1 MAQGNLYTIGENSR
15 VPIPLLTDY
24 FRGWVSSQPDIN
36 NMTQLIKYVE
46 NKEGV
51 KEIGVEQEWMQG
63 LVKSDINRP
72 FLLIQNNNWYVGVH
86 ILKKEYLDGSG
97 VNYYA
102 NKKEMELFRQH
113 EIISTKLRNEY
124 LRGGINSSYQYDDNW
139 QENFLNQANT
149 LITDNPIT
157 YETIK
162 RVVRDGNINWG
173 VMVYSIPKMDAWVKS
188 DDGYDAHN
196 IPQRSTVQHYEL
208 NSGMVCWGGEGRQVA
223 YYLDEVMDLGMS
235 KMNNVYLNW
244 IGNPLRKDIQTYQE
258 MVRQEKKRIA
268 ELKRRNKVENELIIH
283 RDYDYKKMIRFHN
296 QLKGV
301 ITGKCADGLYFDTSK
316 INYLLH
322 KFRSGDLSKSKK
334 RNQNIS
340 LGQIMQHM
348 QQFNSI
354 NSRVNHNSWPKLH
367 IFMKDLFGKN
377 YNLNISD
384 DDKISENFNE
394 IYNWTTWSMTRSMNM
409 RWFQQIMM
417 SGMDLSY
424 YLIGMESE
432 SYKSLYGTYELAEDS
447 LVLNFSKEGGPLD
460 KSKYYSNIK
469 KDILEIKLSQPSGL
483 ICVVPKW
490 MLIKYEGGQLVDF

>member
-1 MAQGNLYTIGENSR
+1 MAQGNLYTIGENSQ

-24 FRGWVSSQPDIN
+24 FRGWISSQPDIN
-36 NMTQLIKYVE
+36 NMTQLIEYVE

-51 KEIGVEQEWMQG
+51 KEIGVEKQWMQG

-72 FLLIQNNNWYVGVH
+72 FLLILNNNWYVGVH
-86 ILKKEYLDGSG
+86 ILKKEYLDGYAG
-97 VNYYA
+97 NYA
-102 NKKEMELFRQH
+102 NKEERELFRKH
-113 EIISTKLRNEY
+113 EIISTRLRNLS
-124 LRGGINSSYQYDDNW
+124 LRAGANSSYQYDDNW
-139 QENFLNQANT
+139 EGDFLNQANT
-149 LITDNPIT
+149 LITNNPLT

-173 VMVYSIPKMDAWVKS
+173 VMVYSIPQMEAWLRT
-188 DDGYDAHN
+188 DEGYEAHN
-196 IPQRSTVQHYEL
+196 LLKRSQIQHYEL
-208 NSGMVCWGGEGRQVA
+208 NSGQVCWGGEGKQVA

-235 KMNNVYLNW
+235 KMSNVYLNW
-244 IGNPLRKDIQTYQE
+244 LGNPMSKNIQIYHE

-268 ELKRRNKVENELIIH
+268 DLKRRNKVENELITH
-283 RDYDYKKMIRFHN
+283 MDYDYKKMIRFHN

-301 ITGKCADGLYFDTSK
+301 ITGKCADGLYFNTSK

-322 KFRSGDLSKSKK
+322 KFRSGDLSKSRT
-334 RNQNIS
+334 RNQNMP
-340 LGQIMQHM
+340 LVQIMQHM
-348 QQFNSI
+348 GQFSSI
-354 NSRVNHNSWPKLH
+354 SNRGNHNSWPGLH

-377 YNLNISD
+377 YNL
-384 DDKISENFNE
+384 KISNDGENPGNFDE
-394 IYNWTTWSMTRSMNM
+394 IYNWTTWPMTRSMNM
-409 RWFQQIMM
+409 RWFQQIMI

-432 SYKSLYGTYELAEDS
+432 SYKSLYGTMELAEDS
-447 LVLNFSKEGGPLD
+447 LVLKFNKEGGPLD

-469 KDILEIKLSQPSGL
+469 RDIYENLKSQSVNDV